1 MTSTTRR
8 TAALRGLAALAL
20 VAGAA
25 AVQAHGSRVGAIV
38 IDHAYALPT
47 PGGART
53 GAVYFRELRNTGAQA
68 DALTGAG
75 TPAAKSVEIHRSV
88 VEGDIAR
95 MRAQATLPLAP
106 GQSLP
111 VRHGGT
117 WHLMLVDLAAPLKHG
132 DRFPMTLRFEKAG
145 EVEVVVQVQR
155 VKEAGGGAEHGGHHG
170 H

>member
-1 MTSTTRR
+1 MTWMNRR
-8 TAALRGLAALAL
+8 HAALRCLAALGL
-20 VAGAA
+20 MAGTA
-25 AVQAHGSRVGAIV
+25 AVHAHGSRVGALV
-38 IDHAYALPT
+38 IDHPYALPT

-53 GAVYFRELRNTGAQA
+53 GAVYFRELRNTGTQA
-68 DALTGAG
+68 DALTGAR
-75 TPAAKSVEIHRSV
+75 TPAAASVEIHRSV
-88 VEGDIAR
+88 VEGDVAR
-95 MRAQATLPLAP
+95 MRAQTALPLAP

-117 WHLMLVDLAAPLKHG
+117 WHLMLVGLAAPLKHG

-155 VKEAGGGAEHGGHHG
+155 VKDAGGGAEHGGHHG